1 MKVDISAITIDERL
15 QSRESMNDE
24 AVAEYA
30 EALAAGKKFDPV
42 MCFEESGTLW
52 LVEGFHRVAA
62 HKVAG
67 IKSIDV
73 DARPGTFRKAWV
85 YSLGTNDKH
94 GVRRTNADKRKVVL
108 QAVKDSELGEWTS
121 REIAAHCSV
130 SHAFVNKV
138 RDELER
144 AKSGNVSTSKNSL
157 EVRTASNSPS
167 TSKADGTGTAAAPV
181 AGGTESAPE
190 APESVTTG
198 GTLHPVEAS
207 GAGTDGEPSAEELME
222 AEAYMVAAR
231 DNLAMVLLDDDD
243 PLKAVCEENL
253 RLKEQ
258 VHGLESRLTGMM
270 AERNELIKKIRRL
283 ERKAA

>member
-1 MKVDISAITIDERL
+1 
-15 QSRESMNDE
+15 
-24 AVAEYA
+24 
-30 EALAAGKKFDPV
+30 
-42 MCFEESGTLW
+42 MCFEEGSTLW
-52 LVEGFHRVAA
+52 LVEGFHRIAA
-62 HKVAG
+62 HKAAG

-73 DARPGTFRKAWV
+73 ECRPGTFREAWV

-108 QAVKDSELGEWTS
+108 QAVNDAELGEWPS

-144 AKSGNVSTSKNSL
+144 AKSGNVSTSQKSL
-157 EVRTASNSPS
+157 EVRTAPNTPS
-167 TSKADGTGTAAAPV
+167 TSKADGTGTSEEPV

-207 GAGTDGEPSAEELME
+207 GADTDGDPSADEQKE
-222 AEAYMVAAR
+222 AEAYMAAAR
-231 DNLAMVLLDDDD
+231 DNLALVLLDEDD

-258 VHGLESRLTGMM
+258 IRVLESRIAGLM
-270 AERNELIKKIRRL
+270 NEKNAAIRAA
-283 ERKAA
+283 KAAQKKK

>member
-15 QSRESMNDE
+15 QSREAMNDE

-30 EALAAGKKFDPV
+30 EALVAGKKFDPV
-42 MCFEESGTLW
+42 MCFEEGSTLW
-52 LVEGFHRVAA
+52 LVEGFHRIAA
-62 HKVAG
+62 HKAAG

-73 DARPGTFRKAWV
+73 ECRPGTFREAWV

-108 QAVKDSELGEWTS
+108 QAVNDAELGEWPS

-144 AKSGNVSTSKNSL
+144 AKSGNVSTSQKSL
-157 EVRTASNSPS
+157 EVRTAPNTPS
-167 TSKADGTGTAAAPV
+167 TSKADGTGTAAASV

-207 GAGTDGEPSAEELME
+207 GADTDGDPSADEQKE
-222 AEAYMVAAR
+222 AEAYMAAAR
-231 DNLAMVLLDDDD
+231 DNLALVLLDEDD

-258 VHGLESRLTGMM
+258 IRVLESRIAGLM
-270 AERNELIKKIRRL
+270 NEKNAAIRAA
-283 ERKAA
+283 KAAQKKK

>member
-1 MKVDISAITIDERL
+1 MKVDIGAITIDERL
-15 QSRESMNDE
+15 QSREAMNDE

-42 MCFEESGTLW
+42 MCFEEGETLW

-73 DARPGTFRKAWV
+73 ESRPGTFREAWV

-108 QAVKDSELGEWTS
+108 QAVTDAELGEWTS

-157 EVRTASNSPS
+157 EVRTVPNSPS
-167 TSKADGTGTAAAPV
+167 TSKADGTGTAAEPV
-181 AGGTESAPE
+181 GGGTESAPE

-198 GTLHPVEAS
+198 GTVHPVEAS
-207 GAGTDGEPSAEELME
+207 GADTDGEPSEDEQKE
-222 AEAYMVAAR
+222 AEAHMAAAR
-231 DNLAMVLLDDDD
+231 DNLALVLLDEDD

-258 VHGLESRLTGMM
+258 IRVLESRIAGLM
-270 AERNELIKKIRRL
+270 NEKNAAIRAA
-283 ERKAA
+283 KAAQKKK